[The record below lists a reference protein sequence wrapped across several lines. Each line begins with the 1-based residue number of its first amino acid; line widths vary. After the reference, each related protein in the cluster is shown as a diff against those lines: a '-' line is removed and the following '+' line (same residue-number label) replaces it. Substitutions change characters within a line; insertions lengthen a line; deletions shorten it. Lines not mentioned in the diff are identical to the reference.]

1 MADVYLHGHH
11 ASVLASHGARTAAD
25 SAAYLL
31 PRLRDGMRVLDVGCG
46 PGTITLDLA
55 EAVAPTGAVTGIEN
69 VEGPLEHARA
79 TPPHA
84 VTSAREF
91 DPRPT
96 SGSFRM
102 PDDSFDVVHAHQVLQ
117 HLTDP
122 VGALREM
129 ARVRVPAVWSP
140 CATSTTPSMV
150 WHPAS
155 EGMTRWLEVYRRLAR
170 LNHAEPDAGRHL
182 VAWAHA
188 AGLTRLEPSASLW
201 TYATPEQCAWW
212 GRHLGPPRARVDLRD
227 AGARARARDARR
239 PGGHQRRLAG
249 VVDAPRRVVR
259 DDPRRGDRP
268 RLTPVRSVR
277 SVAAWRRVAGPVA
290 SGRETVR
297 EVRRE
302 FARVAPCRAPPAP
315 SPWSPTPP
323 RRRRASR
330 PSWSVSRRRSA
341 SSRA

>member
-11 ASVLASHGARTAAD
+11 ASVLSAHGARTAAD

-69 VEGPLEHARA
+69 VEGPLEHARRNA
-79 TPPHA
+79 A
-84 VTSAREF
+84 ARGDARTQF
-91 DPRPT
+91 DLADVRELPYA
-96 SGSFRM
+96 
-102 PDDSFDVVHAHQVLQ
+102 DASFDVVHAHQVLQ

-129 ARVRVPAVWSP
+129 ARAARPGGLVAVRDVDYA
-140 CATSTTPSMV
+140 SMV

-155 EGMTRWLEVYRRLAR
+155 EGMTRWLGVYRRLAR

-182 VAWAHA
+182 VAWSHA

-212 GRHLGPPRARVDLRD
+212 GGNW
-227 AGARARARDARR
+227 ARR
-239 PGGHQRRLAG
+239 ALESTFATQALERGLVTADELAEI
-249 VVDAPRRVVR
+249 
-259 DDPRRGDRP
+259 
-268 RLTPVRSVR
+268 S
-277 SVAAWRRVAGPVA
+277 AAWQDWSRHPDAWFAMTHAEVVAHV
-290 SGRETVR
+290 
-297 EVRRE
+297 
-302 FARVAPCRAPPAP
+302 
-315 SPWSPTPP
+315 
-323 RRRRASR
+323 
-330 PSWSVSRRRSA
+330 
-341 SSRA
+341 